1 MRAGDWPLTVGE
13 GDLTETCFLFCFFNF
28 PLLGNA
34 NM

>member
-13 GDLTETCFLFCFFNF
+13 GDLTERFFFPSF

-34 NM
+34 T